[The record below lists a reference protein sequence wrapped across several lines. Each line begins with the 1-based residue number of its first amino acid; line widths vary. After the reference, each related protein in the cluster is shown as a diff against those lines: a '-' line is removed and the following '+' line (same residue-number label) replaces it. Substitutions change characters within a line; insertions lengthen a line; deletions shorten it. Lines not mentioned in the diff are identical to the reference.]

1 MSIFSKVQMSTPN
14 YSTFNLSHDR
24 KFSMQMGKLTPML
37 LQEMLPGDRVKIST
51 QQLVRL
57 APLVSPVMHEVN
69 VFNHQYFV
77 PHRII
82 YEDWEKFITGDQD
95 PDTMPIFPM
104 IKNLPVQVGSLADY
118 LGLPITNYKEGRP
131 GGNQLPEYVSL
142 LPFVAYGYIY
152 NEYYRDQNLID
163 DWTERMKASVF
174 GFPLKSGLYDYNDE
188 STKNDFDELLGALRD
203 RAWQHDYFTSAL
215 PFAQKG
221 QAVQI
226 PLVGEVPL
234 GYRPDGAPTQAN
246 YIDGDPYTDTAK
258 VNIGYSPGESVLTS
272 DSSGRP
278 EFVSLDVSGQHY
290 VNFEDGTDSTTI
302 QDLRRAFS
310 LQRWLE
316 KNARAGTRYVET
328 LLAHFGVKSSD
339 ARIQRPEYL
348 GGNMSPIVISEV
360 LQTSESAE
368 TAQANMAGHGLNVGN
383 SGVISKFFEEHG
395 YMIGITSIMPK
406 TAYQQGIPRHWSKSD
421 RFDHYW
427 PEFEHIGEQEILN
440 KEIYADPNTQLNNE
454 VFGYIPRYAEY
465 KFNSST
471 VHGDFRGTL
480 EFWHMGRVFANRPQ
494 LNEDFI
500 NAKPTNRIFAVEDQP
515 DYGTIYVHMF
525 HNINA
530 KRKMSYFSDP
540 GLSRL

>member
-37 LQEMLPGDRVKIST
+37 LQEMLPGDRMNIST

-95 PDTMPIFPM
+95 PETMPIFPM
-104 IKNLPVQVGSLADY
+104 IKNIPVEVGSLADY

-131 GGNQLPEYVSL
+131 GEGLPEYVSL
-142 LPFVAYGYIY
+142 LPFVAYLYIY

-163 DWTERMKASVF
+163 DYIEKLKVSVF
-174 GFPLKSGLYDYNDE
+174 GFPLKSGLYDYNDP
-188 STKNDFDELLGALRD
+188 STKQDFDSLLAVLRD

-234 GYRPDGAPTQAN
+234 GYRPDGQPSQAN
-246 YIDGDPYTDTAK
+246 HPDGSQYTNPADMEIGVAVGQSNVASYDGRDP
-258 VNIGYSPGESVLTS
+258 GL
-272 DSSGRP
+272 
-278 EFVSLDVSGQHY
+278 VSFDVSGQHY

-328 LLAHFGVKSSD
+328 LLAHFGVRSSD

-360 LQTSESAE
+360 LQTSETAE

-383 SGVISKFFEEHG
+383 SGVISKYFEEHG

-440 KEIYADPNTQLNNE
+440 KELYVDPNTVQNNE

-480 EFWHMGRVFANRPQ
+480 EFWHMGRVFENRPQ

-500 NAKPTNRIFAVEDQP
+500 NSKPTTRIFAVEDQP

-525 HNINA
+525 HNIKA